1 MPTLFHRM
9 PELTPSPIKRARQ
22 AELEFGA
29 PRVELPLP
37 VERRP
42 LSTADEDWSDPIRGL
57 LLDARLQ
64 RAIRAAANGWVV
76 ERFD

>member
-1 MPTLFHRM
+1 MPTLCHRM
-9 PELTPSPIKRARQ
+9 SALTPSPIKRARH

-37 VERRP
+37 VERRS
-42 LSTADEDWSDPIRGL
+42 LSKTDEDWSDPIRGL
-57 LLDARLQ
+57 LLHVRLQ